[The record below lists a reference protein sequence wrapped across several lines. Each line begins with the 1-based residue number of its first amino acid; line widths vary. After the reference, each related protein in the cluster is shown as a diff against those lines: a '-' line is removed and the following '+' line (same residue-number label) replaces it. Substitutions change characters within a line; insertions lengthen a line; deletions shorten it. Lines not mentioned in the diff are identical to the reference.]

1 MEYAYLGCRS
11 YFIMEETT
19 AITFPCLAFFG
30 NLYCF
35 VSQWCFFSQSQ
46 RFHKQFDNETV
57 SFGFGHV
64 QKLFRTFLKRY

>member
-35 VSQWCFFSQSQ
+35 VSQWCFLAKVKDFINSL
-46 RFHKQFDNETV
+46 TM
-57 SFGFGHV
+57 
-64 QKLFRTFLKRY
+64 KLCHSDSAMSKNYSERS

>member
-1 MEYAYLGCRS
+1 MEYAYLGCKS

-35 VSQWCFFSQSQ
+35 VSQWCHFSQSQ
-46 RFHKQFDNETV
+46 RFHKQFDNELCH
-57 SFGFGHV
+57 SDSAMS
-64 QKLFRTFLKRY
+64 KNYSERS